1 MAALGKTLT
10 SCLASARKLTVTN
23 CLSWLVSEQ
32 SLVPVWTI
40 TCLVSSRGD
49 WLVRLA
55 EKSPA
60 VASPTVL
67 TWILRFWSSLRLS
80 TWRRLESPIRR
91 AARLP
96 SLGSRNEGGTC
107 LDLFTRMSS
116 MVLSAELSVA
126 VLFVDSCIDCSELRV
141 EELVVVAVV
150 VDRRDVVLLSF
161 GGVWGIGRRPVWVCP
176 SSFCALGE
184 RPDVVW
190 HCIPV

>member
-10 SCLASARKLTVTN
+10 SCLASARKLTVTS

-32 SLVPVWTI
+32 SLVPMWPI
-40 TCLVSSRGD
+40 TYLVSSRGD

-161 GGVWGIGRRPVWVCP
+161 GGFGASAEGLFGSVHPASV
-176 SSFCALGE
+176 
-184 RPDVVW
+184 
-190 HCIPV
+190 H